1 MTDSISLYSEFQA
14 TVRRQPQQ
22 TISQRE
28 RQLENNRRQE
38 EVREETLRNLGRE
51 KMLESNM
58 NRESRLEDKRFIRTQ
73 MMEQKEREMEE
84 TMLKVIISVGQF
96 RPSLK

>member
-1 MTDSISLYSEFQA
+1 M
-14 TVRRQPQQ
+14 RRSQPQQ

-58 NRESRLEDKRFIRTQ
+58 NREARLENKRYIRQNMT
-73 MMEQKEREMEE
+73 EQKEREMEE
-84 TMLKVIISVGQF
+84 TMLKVRICQDIQIL
-96 RPSLK
+96 RTIRE

>member
-1 MTDSISLYSEFQA
+1 M
-14 TVRRQPQQ
+14 RRSQPQQ

-58 NRESRLEDKRFIRTQ
+58 NREARLENKRYIRQNMT
-73 MMEQKEREMEE
+73 EQKEREMEE
-84 TMLKVIISVGQF
+84 TMLKVRTCQDIQIL
-96 RPSLK
+96 RTIRE

>member
-1 MTDSISLYSEFQA
+1 M
-14 TVRRQPQQ
+14 RRSQPQQ

-58 NRESRLEDKRFIRTQ
+58 NREARLENKRYIRQNMT
-73 MMEQKEREMEE
+73 ERKEREMEE
-84 TMLKVIISVGQF
+84 TMLKVRIRQDIQIL
-96 RPSLK
+96 RTIRE

>member
-1 MTDSISLYSEFQA
+1 M
-14 TVRRQPQQ
+14 RRSQPQQ

-58 NRESRLEDKRFIRTQ
+58 NREARLENKRYIRQNMT
-73 MMEQKEREMEE
+73 EQKEREMEE
-84 TMLKVIISVGQF
+84 TMLKVRTCQDIQILHTI
-96 RPSLK
+96 RE

>member
-1 MTDSISLYSEFQA
+1 M
-14 TVRRQPQQ
+14 RRSQPQQ

-58 NRESRLEDKRFIRTQ
+58 NREARLENKRYIRQNMT
-73 MMEQKEREMEE
+73 EQKEREMEE
-84 TMLKVIISVGQF
+84 TMLKVRIRLDIQIL
-96 RPSLK
+96 RTIRE